1 MKNTKSKTR
10 YLTELALM
18 IALLFI
24 LGLTPLGYLP
34 NPVGQAVTLLPT
46 AVAVGAMMLGPLGG
60 TILGTV
66 MGLLTFYKGGVQTG
80 FAVMTLLG
88 YEGFTGIAL
97 TFINAVLPRLLMGL
111 CVGWIY
117 KMLCKVDKTKTL
129 CCYAAG
135 LSAPLLNTLFYMPVL
150 IIIYLNAP
158 ALANLASPEV
168 GLLTPE
174 LLDMLLNNVLKFAVA
189 LVGVQALVE
198 WAVGCIIGGSV
209 GKALRVALKR

>member
-80 FAVMTLLG
+80 FAAMALLG

-97 TFINAVLPRLLMGL
+97 TFLSSVLPRLLMGL

-117 KMLCKVDKTKTL
+117 KALSKVDKTKTL

-150 IIIYLNAP
+150 IAIYLNAP
-158 ALANLASPEV
+158 MLAHLADAEI
-168 GLLTPE
+168 GLMTPE
-174 LLDMLLNNVLKFAVA
+174 MLDLLLNNVLKFAVA